1 MSPRIR
7 VMVAAL
13 LATAVLVAGASSAF
27 AYEPF
32 AYQGVGVEA
41 RERETPVLLDAFILR
56 PLGLVLTGLGMVA
69 FVPAA
74 AFVGLTRPTDI
85 GKPFKLL
92 VANPFR
98 YTFLDPLGEH

>member
-13 LATAVLVAGASSAF
+13 LATAVLVAGASPAF
-27 AYEPF
+27 AYDD
-32 AYQGVGVEA
+32 VGIKNH
-41 RERETPVLLDAFILR
+41 ERETPVLLDAFILR
-56 PLGLVLTGLGMVA
+56 PMGLVLTGLGMVA

-98 YTFLDPLGEH
+98 YTFMDPLGEH